1 MCVCVCVRAC
11 VCAKRETVRESTRA
25 RERQRERFLSTE
37 ILTALGLKCLGE
49 RQRLQNKGGTNAN

>member
-1 MCVCVCVRAC
+1 MFVYLYVYMC
-11 VCAKRETVRESTRA
+11 VCAKRETVRESMRA